1 MGTSIS
7 QAIEKMTVEHFTDAR
22 IEQIQSG
29 MGVLSTE
36 EREFLVT
43 NTASMEEC
51 WPEREEDLRKM
62 ADSKLMSF
70 AYRCWADYARCIS

>member
-1 MGTSIS
+1 VTSS
-7 QAIEKMTVEHFTDAR
+7 QARMTAEHFTDAR

-29 MGVLSTE
+29 LGVLSTE

-43 NTASMEEC
+43 DTARMEEC

-62 ADSKLMSF
+62 ADSELMSF